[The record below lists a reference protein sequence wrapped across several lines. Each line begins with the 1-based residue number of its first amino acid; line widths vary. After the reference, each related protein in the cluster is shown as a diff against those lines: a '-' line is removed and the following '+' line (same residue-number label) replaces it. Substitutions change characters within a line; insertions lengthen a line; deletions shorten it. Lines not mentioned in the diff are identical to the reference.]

1 MKILAVDYGESR
13 TGLAICD
20 ATEMLTRAITP
31 QIEEKSMNKVAEA
44 VVEAAKA
51 NDYEV
56 IIIADHGNVVGLC
69 KNMDGTEGSQAKKC
83 RRIAGKIAE
92 LWGSEPVM
100 WDERQTTISAAA
112 ILSETNTFGKKRKE
126 ILDSVSAAV
135 ILEAYLAWRKNHPG
149 QDEP

>member
-20 ATEMLTRAITP
+20 ASELLTRAITP
-31 QIEEKSMNKVAEA
+31 QIEEKSMNKAAEA
-44 VVEAAKA
+44 VVAAAKENGA
-51 NDYEV
+51 EM
-56 IIIADHGNVVGLC
+56 IVVGLC

-83 RRIAGKIAE
+83 RRMAGKIAE
-92 LWGSEPVM
+92 LWGSEPVL
-100 WDERQTTISAAA
+100 WDERRTTISAAA
-112 ILSETNTFGKKRKE
+112 ILSENNTYGKKRKE

-149 QDEP
+149 EVQP

>member
-31 QIEEKSMNKVAEA
+31 QIEEKSMNKVVEA

-51 NDYEV
+51 NGAEK
-56 IIIADHGNVVGLC
+56 IVVGLC

-100 WDERQTTISAAA
+100 WDEHCSGYFAGGSDRCRQR
-112 ILSETNTFGKKRKE
+112 FGVYGRFYQAKVYSP
-126 ILDSVSAAV
+126 DASVC
-135 ILEAYLAWRKNHPG
+135 
-149 QDEP
+149 

>member
-51 NDYEV
+51 NGAEK
-56 IIIADHGNVVGLC
+56 IVVGLC

-83 RRIAGKIAE
+83 AVLRAKLPICGAVSLSCGMNAKPRF
-92 LWGSEPVM
+92 
-100 WDERQTTISAAA
+100 RQR
-112 ILSETNTFGKKRKE
+112 LF
-126 ILDSVSAAV
+126 
-135 ILEAYLAWRKNHPG
+135 
-149 QDEP
+149 